1 MNDFFFLPLVFVL
14 SFLGTWGIIC
24 LSKNRHWQDVPS
36 DRSSHTAPTPTAGGV
51 AFVVIF
57 LVACLIIFNNFDPGF
72 NYLAVLFLSFCI
84 AAMGLADDIFQ
95 LGIAPRIIC
104 QFVGVLIV
112 LAIFGVPV
120 IPVFSYNL
128 DLGWTGYL
136 LLSLAFIWFI
146 NLFNFM
152 DGIDG
157 IAASETL
164 FICLAFLLLTFPG
177 YSASTSAGVTTMML
191 ILAASVSGFL
201 LLNFSPARIFMGDTG
216 SYFLAFILGV
226 SALASTA
233 QGITNVWVWCILSG
247 AFIIDATYTL
257 FRRVGKKETW
267 YYAHRTHAYQLLARH
282 LHSHGK
288 VVLLLCSVN
297 CFWLLPLAWLSH
309 TRPQWGLLLTI
320 AAWLPLLLLVRKIN
334 SAISF
339 NEPVEQAIN

>member
-1 MNDFFFLPLVFVL
+1 MNDYFFLPLVFVL

-24 LSKNRHWQDVPS
+24 LSKGRHWLDIPN
-36 DRSSHTAPTPTAGGV
+36 DRSSHTAPTPTAGGA
-51 AFVVIF
+51 AFVVVF
-57 LVACLIIFNNFDPGF
+57 LVASLIRFNELDPGF
-72 NYLAVLFLSFCI
+72 NYLAILFLAFCI
-84 AAMGLADDIFQ
+84 AVMGLADDIVQ
-95 LGIAPRIIC
+95 LGIAPRIIS
-104 QFVGVLIV
+104 QFVGVFVV

-120 IPVFSYNL
+120 IPVFSINL
-128 DLGWTGYL
+128 DLGWPGYL
-136 LLSLAFIWFI
+136 LLSLAFLWFI

-157 IAASETL
+157 FAASETL
-164 FICLAFLLLTFPG
+164 FICLAFLLLTLFDDG
-177 YSASTSAGVTTMML
+177 AINGTGVTTMLL

-233 QGITNVWVWCILSG
+233 QGATNIWVWCILAG

-257 FRRVGKKETW
+257 FNRVGKREVW

-282 LHSHGK
+282 LQSHGK
-288 VVLLLCSVN
+288 VVLLLSCVN
-297 CFWLLPLAWLSH
+297 CCWLLPLAWLSH

-320 AAWLPLLLLVRKIN
+320 AAWLPLLLLVRQI
-334 SAISF
+334 SGAIKF
-339 NEPVEQAIN
+339 NEPVE